1 MDNEY
6 EALLE
11 RYEDA
16 VMRLIM
22 YRVAQEEGKR
32 LLEEAEQLEESGFE
46 VPKELDEK
54 CLKLIREASVAEKK
68 QPLKLLP
75 EENRSETRTRSHPR
89 LRRVGRT
96 ALVAVLAA
104 VLLFSVAYAASPAVR
119 AGVLNFFA
127 KVEEF
132 GTTYFFYSGETTPPA
147 PSEAGPL
154 TLKDGMP
161 FEFTYIPDGY
171 EEYSRDVSDWG
182 DLGAEYLWT
191 YYAPN
196 IDDGKNYFE
205 FEVSPITDGAGLF
218 IDTED
223 ATITDV
229 KIHGYDGQL
238 IQKVYASDGKESIT
252 YLWFDLEN
260 GLEFR
265 YISIGILL
273 DESQK
278 IFDGI
283 VLFNKN

>member
-11 RYEDA
+11 NYEDA
-16 VMRLIM
+16 MMRLIM

-54 CLKLIREASVAEKK
+54 CLKLIREASAAEKK
-68 QPLKLLP
+68 QPLKLLS
-75 EENRSETRTRSHPR
+75 EENHSETRTRSHPR

-96 ALVAVLAA
+96 VLVAVLAA

-119 AGVLNFFA
+119 AGVLDFFT

-161 FEFTYIPDGY
+161 FEFTYVPDGY
-171 EEYSRDVSDWG
+171 EVLLREAYDWG
-182 DLGAEYLWT
+182 SLGVMYQWA

-196 IDDGKNYFE
+196 IDDGQNNFD
-205 FEVSPITDGAGLF
+205 FEVSPLTEGTLYV
-218 IDTED
+218 DTED
-223 ATITDV
+223 ATVTDV

-238 IQKVYASDGKESIT
+238 IQKVYALNDKESIT
-252 YLWFDLEN
+252 YLWFDFEN
-260 GLEFR
+260 KLLFR
-265 YISIGILL
+265 YTSIGISF

-283 VLFNKN
+283 VLF